1 METENKSPATDYTV
15 QADEFA
21 REMIPL
27 VEDFFTAKAVL
38 AKNAALDVTF
48 SNGETCSIEVR
59 KK

>member
-21 REMIPL
+21 REMIP

-48 SNGETCSIEVR
+48 SNGETFSIEVR

>member
-15 QADEFA
+15 
-21 REMIPL
+21 PL

-48 SNGETCSIEVR
+48 SNGETFSIEVR